1 MARGDSS
8 RKRPL
13 ETSYETCSGKILLK
27 VLGQD
32 GKMMNL
38 EVKRNK
44 PMKNILLKYCDYKK
58 FEYSAVNFLYLGRR
72 VLVRSTPEE
81 LQNFFDF
88 CSLCSL
94 AWKMEILLKLWCM

>member
-1 MARGDSS
+1 
-8 RKRPL
+8 
-13 ETSYETCSGKILLK
+13 
-27 VLGQD
+27 
-32 GKMMNL
+32 MNL

-81 LQNFFDF
+81 VVALNID
-88 CSLCSL
+88 LVTMVT
-94 AWKMEILLKLWCM
+94 WKNR

>member
-81 LQNFFDF
+81 LG
-88 CSLCSL
+88 
-94 AWKMEILLKLWCM
+94 MEDGDIIEAMVHVDGGGDVKDI